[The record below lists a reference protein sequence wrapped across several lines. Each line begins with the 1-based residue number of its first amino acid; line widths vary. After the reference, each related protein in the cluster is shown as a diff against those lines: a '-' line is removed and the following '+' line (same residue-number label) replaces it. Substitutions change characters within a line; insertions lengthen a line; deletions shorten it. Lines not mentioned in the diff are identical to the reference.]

1 MIITNIEHLRDPFVL
16 VENGCY
22 YAYGTGIQKNEHA
35 DWDNTGWACYKNDSG
50 CLDGPWKRT
59 DRPVYLRPEHAEKNF
74 WAPEVHKYQDKYYM
88 FATYFSSLTKRKG
101 CSILSSESPEGPFV
115 EITGGHITPAEWDS
129 IDGTFYVDGDGQP
142 WMVFVHEWAC
152 LDDKVGRMAATKLSE
167 DLTHF
172 ISEPLELFRA
182 DEPSWATG
190 GITDGCFLY
199 ETADGRL
206 LMLWSNFCSDGYC
219 VGIAESKNSRV
230 DGEWIQQE
238 ELLFSKQTIGQYDG
252 GHGMIFT
259 DFDGQK
265 YLSVHSPN
273 RATEQLGERTIFLP
287 VCEKNGTLVC
297 ITES

>member
-22 YAYGTGIQKNEHA
+22 YVYGTGVQKNECSN
-35 DWDNTGWACYKNDSG
+35 WDNTGWACYKNDSG
-50 CLDGPWKRT
+50 SLDGTWKKT
-59 DRPVYLRPEHAEKNF
+59 ERPVYLCPEHAEKNF
-74 WAPEVHKYQDKYYM
+74 WAPEVHKYQGKYYM
-88 FATYFSSLTKRKG
+88 FATYFSSLTQRRG
-101 CSILSSESPEGPFV
+101 CSILRSESPEGPFA
-115 EITGGHITPAEWDS
+115 EITGGHITPSDWDS
-129 IDGTFYVDGDGQP
+129 IDGTFYIDGDGQP
-142 WMVFVHEWAC
+142 WMIFVHEWVC
-152 LDDKVGRMAATKLSE
+152 LDDKVGRMAAAKLSD

-172 ISEPLELFRA
+172 ISEPVELFRA

-190 GITDGCFLY
+190 GVTDGCFLY
-199 ETADGRL
+199 ETGDGRL

-219 VGIAESKNSRV
+219 VGIAESKNGKV
-230 DGEWIQQE
+230 NGEWVQQD
-238 ELLFSKQTIGQYDG
+238 ELLFSKQTIGQHDG

-273 RATEQLGERTIFLP
+273 KATESLGERTIFLP